1 MMKSL
6 TTAFLI
12 AVVAP
17 AAVHA
22 APMNAKVAVIEKPHV
37 CLVMS
42 AKPEAWMKK
51 GANIRVF
58 GGKAKIVNVAG
69 DTLCVTSPNAAKAKV
84 GATVTLEKPR
94 PNAAGC

>member
-1 MMKSL
+1 MLKTL
-6 TTAFLI
+6 AVALLFA
-12 AVVAP
+12 AVVP
-17 AAVHA
+17 VAAFA
-22 APMNAKVAVIEKPHV
+22 APSSAKVAVIDKPHV
-37 CLVMS
+37 CLVMA

-58 GGKAKIVNVAG
+58 GGKAKIVNIVG
-69 DTLCVTSPNAAKAKV
+69 DTLCVTSPNSAKAKV